1 MMFLFCQIDF
11 GDSKMLTEEE
21 VKRVSDYR
29 SSSVSSFSGLFKAA
43 NDRDAFKLQRQGT
56 FVGTALYVAPEMLEY
71 NNSGRFTDLWALGC
85 ILYQMLVGKTPF
97 DAETKDSVFQKV
109 LDRRLKFPMDLDKD
123 AVNLIDR
130 LLDYIPENRIGMKS
144 KNPFDAY
151 SEIKDH
157 PYFSDI
163 EW

>member
-1 MMFLFCQIDF
+1 MFSLWQIDF

-56 FVGTALYVAPEMLEY
+56 FVGTALYVAPEMVEY

-109 LDRRLKFPMDLDKD
+109 LDRRLKFPKDLDKD